1 MFYHQNLVSHSTQ
14 HVQMVKLKCV
24 KNDFTIVYFIY
35 LFYLFIMFIYRW
47 YTKVAEATKLQQ
59 KKYTKVAETYR
70 FQQKIYLITLT
81 IN

>member
-1 MFYHQNLVSHSTQ
+1 
-14 HVQMVKLKCV
+14 
-24 KNDFTIVYFIY
+24 
-35 LFYLFIMFIYRW
+35 MFIYRW

-70 FQQKIYLITLT
+70 FQQKIYSITLT

>member
-1 MFYHQNLVSHSTQ
+1 
-14 HVQMVKLKCV
+14 
-24 KNDFTIVYFIY
+24 
-35 LFYLFIMFIYRW
+35 MFIYRW
-47 YTKVAEATKLQQ
+47 YTKVAEATKLQP